1 MSKIDAKQV
10 DKTGWNDH
18 KKVDLKAPPD
28 FNIFNPLNETTYL
41 KIIDNKEFLE
51 RNFIFDS
58 KTEDG
63 GGARICDGRPH
74 KICVINTLSY
84 ESIEINVGLSA
95 DEWNDGSII
104 RETKGTT
111 LLLPQRAMT
120 ISFYWVEFEDRRYCI
135 VHHVIT

>member
-18 KKVDLKAPPD
+18 KKVDLEAPPN
-28 FNIFNPLNETTYL
+28 FKIFNPLNETTYL
-41 KIIDNKEFLE
+41 KIIDNKEFVE

-58 KTEDG
+58 KNEYG
-63 GGARICDGRPH
+63 GGYPFCDGRPH

-84 ESIEINVGLSA
+84 ETIEINVGLSA
-95 DEWNDGSII
+95 DEWNAGSIM
-104 RETKGTT
+104 RETIGTT

-120 ISFYWVEFEDRRYCI
+120 ISFYWVEFNDRRYCI